1 MGNSSELT
9 TGRSFLVTRGR
20 GAPDPSTPPDEVGV
34 RVFYQLWQK
43 RLHPFG
49 DLVDGDMIYWGD
61 QKSREVRWELR
72 VRNVRR
78 AYCRDRN
85 QFEGFIRHWFG
96 SLETDIEYDIGR
108 DTGWL
113 LAWENEL
120 VRPLDITLPSGF
132 KFGRS
137 GIKELSQEDRALI
150 GLPTPAT
157 GAMIPVETVEG
168 PVPLFGPEAR
178 RNISPSL
185 RQAVFE
191 RDGRVCQRQ
200 GCGSTDGP
208 FHLDHIFP
216 FSKGGP
222 TNERNLQVLCASC
235 NLSKGARADQEDIPE
250 QLLPDSELERLI
262 VSLGRPRPDTVTE
275 AAEQLESLLDTG
287 EISAE
292 EAGLAALETL
302 TDLNNDHIVADN
314 LSIAIL
320 GSEADHERQVWADL
334 LMIVPDDPV
343 SHAFVI
349 ENIDSFEQI
358 LNREDAA
365 APIAAVLLAPFIAAA
380 LATVLPDES
389 SPADRV
395 AALATDRVLQ
405 LIDECPLD
413 RLRPRV
419 WILDIALQGRNIQVL
434 NAPFVAW
441 YQGARYPLL
450 ETALLYA
457 ANQLLVSEAFEREL
471 QALKGNETIQSDLYD
486 PPLRRVAVSWLQI
499 SSTST
504 DQRVAAV
511 SAEILAE
518 LLRSLGEEGDADTA
532 AMYEAFAERLKSLT

>member
-1 MGNSSELT
+1 MPKEDELT
-9 TGRSFLVTRGR
+9 PGRSFLVTRGR
-20 GAPDPSTPPDEVGV
+20 GAPVPSTPPDEVGV
-34 RVFYQLWQK
+34 RIFYQLWQK
-43 RLHPFG
+43 RLHPYG
-49 DLVDGDMIYWGD
+49 DLADGDVIYWGD

-85 QFEGFIRHWFG
+85 QFEGFLRHWFG
-96 SLETDIEYDIGR
+96 SLETDVEYDINR

-150 GLPTPAT
+150 GLPEPAA

-178 RNISPSL
+178 RNISPAL

-191 RDGRVCQRQ
+191 RDGRVCRT
-200 GCGSTDGP
+200 CGSTDGP

-235 NLSKGARADQEDIPE
+235 NLSKGARTDQDGIPE
-250 QLLPDSELERLI
+250 QLLPDSDLERLI

-275 AAEQLESLLDTG
+275 AAAQLESLLDAG
-287 EISAE
+287 KISAE

-302 TDLNNDHIVADN
+302 TDLNNDHVVADD
-314 LSIAIL
+314 LSNAIL
-320 GSEADHERQVWADL
+320 GSETDYGRRVWADL
-334 LMIVPDDPV
+334 LMIVPNDAV
-343 SHAFVI
+343 SSAFVV

-358 LNREDAA
+358 LKREDAA
-365 APIAAVLLAPFIAAA
+365 APIAAVLLAPFIADAI
-380 LATVLPDES
+380 ATVSPNES

-405 LIDECPLD
+405 LIDKCPLD

-419 WILDIALQGRNIQVL
+419 WILEIALQGHNVQVL
-434 NAPFVAW
+434 NTPAFAW
-441 YQGARYPLL
+441 DKGARYPLL
-450 ETALLYA
+450 ETAILYA
-457 ANQLLVSEAFEREL
+457 ANQLALLSEAIESER
-471 QALKGNETIQSDLYD
+471 QALNEPVRSDLYD
-486 PPLRRVAVSWLQI
+486 PNWRRVAVSWLQA
-499 SSTST
+499 SSTSI

-518 LLRSLGEEGDADTA
+518 LLRGLGEEGDADAA
-532 AMYEAFAERLKSLT
+532 AMYEAFAERLKGLA

>member
-1 MGNSSELT
+1 MGNSSELPP
-9 TGRSFLVTRGR
+9 GRSFLVSRGR

-34 RVFYQLWQK
+34 RIFYQLWQK
-43 RLHPFG
+43 RLHPYG
-49 DLVDGDMIYWGD
+49 DLADGDMIYWGD

-85 QFEGFIRHWFG
+85 QFEGFLRHWFG
-96 SLETDIEYDIGR
+96 SLETDVEYDIGR

-137 GIKELSQEDRALI
+137 GIKELSQEDQALI
-150 GLPTPAT
+150 GLPEPAA

-178 RNISPSL
+178 RNISPAL

-191 RDGRVCQRQ
+191 RDGRVCQRR

-235 NLSKGARADQEDIPE
+235 NLSKGARADQDDIPE

-262 VSLGRPRPDTVTE
+262 VSLGRPRPDTVAE
-275 AAEQLESLLDTG
+275 AADQLKSLLDAG

-302 TDLNNDHIVADN
+302 TDLNNDHIVAEN
-314 LSIAIL
+314 LSNAIL
-320 GSEADHERQVWADL
+320 GSEADYERQLWADL
-334 LMIVPDDPV
+334 LIIVPDDPV
-343 SHAFVI
+343 SEALVI

-358 LNREDAA
+358 LNREDTA
-365 APIAAVLLAPFIAAA
+365 APITAVLLAPFIANA

-419 WILDIALQGRNIQVL
+419 WILEIALQGHNVQVL
-434 NAPFVAW
+434 NTPAFAW
-441 YQGARYPLL
+441 DKGARHPLL
-450 ETALLYA
+450 ETAILYA
-457 ANQLLVSEAFEREL
+457 AYQLALLSEAIESER
-471 QALKGNETIQSDLYD
+471 QALNEPVRSDLYD
-486 PPLRRVAVSWLQI
+486 PNWRRVAVSWLQA
-499 SSTST
+499 SSTSI

-518 LLRSLGEEGDADTA
+518 LLRGLGEEGDADAA
-532 AMYEAFAERLKSLT
+532 AMYEAFAERLKSLA

>member
-1 MGNSSELT
+1 MGNPSELA

-34 RVFYQLWQK
+34 RIFYQLWQK
-43 RLHPFG
+43 RLHPYG
-49 DLVDGDMIYWGD
+49 DLADGDMIYWGD

-85 QFEGFIRHWFG
+85 QFEGFLRHWFG
-96 SLETDIEYDIGR
+96 SLETDVEYDIGR

-150 GLPTPAT
+150 GLPEPAA

-178 RNISPSL
+178 RNISPAL

-191 RDGRVCQRQ
+191 RDGRVCRT
-200 GCGSTDGP
+200 CGSTDGP

-222 TNERNLQVLCASC
+222 TDERNLQVLCASC
-235 NLSKGARADQEDIPE
+235 NLSKGARTDQDGIPE
-250 QLLPDSELERLI
+250 QLLPDSDLERLI

-275 AAEQLESLLDTG
+275 AAAQLESLLDAG

-292 EAGLAALETL
+292 KAGLAALETL
-302 TDLNNDHIVADN
+302 TDLNNDSHAADA
-314 LSIAIL
+314 LSDAIR
-320 GSEADHERQVWADL
+320 GAGNDNDRGVWADL
-334 LMIVPDDPV
+334 LGIVPHDPV
-343 SHAFVI
+343 SEESVI
-349 ENIDSFEQI
+349 ENVESFEQI
-358 LNREDAA
+358 LNGSDVAAPVAAPVAA
-365 APIAAVLLAPFIAAA
+365 ALLAPFIADA
-380 LATVLPDES
+380 LSPFWSDES
-389 SPADRV
+389 PSTDRV
-395 AALATDRVLQ
+395 AELATDRLLK

-413 RLRPRV
+413 RTRRRGWLLAIRGSEN
-419 WILDIALQGRNIQVL
+419 IEALNV
-434 NAPFVAW
+434 PVAQW
-441 YQGARYPLL
+441 AAGIRHPLGA
-450 ETALLYA
+450 TAILYA
-457 ANQLLVSEAFEREL
+457 AQELILLANDQDDERLRDVASNWLEIAATSSEVRVAHYS
-471 QALKGNETIQSDLYD
+471 ALLLSDLLSMRD
-486 PPLRRVAVSWLQI
+486 EA
-499 SSTST
+499 
-504 DQRVAAV
+504 
-511 SAEILAE
+511 
-518 LLRSLGEEGDADTA
+518 GDADAA
-532 AMYEAFAERLKSLT
+532 AMYEALAERLATLNP